1 MTNDIDINYEDIQ
14 NILSNKIS
22 VTRDLRIDVAF
33 SEEDKPREVEP
44 ETEKAKTIEFIQM
57 IQ

>member
-22 VTRDLRIDVAF
+22 VTRDLRIDVSF
-33 SEEDKPREVEP
+33 SEEDKPRDVEP
-44 ETEKAKTIEFIQM
+44 ETGKAKTIEFIQM

>member
-14 NILSNKIS
+14 NILSNKLS
-22 VTRDLRIDVAF
+22 VTKDLKIDISF
-33 SEEDKPREVEP
+33 SDEKESQGVESDLDK
-44 ETEKAKTIEFIQM
+44 TKTIEFIQM